1 MELLTTEQEKSLSF
15 DNEQN
20 QVEQDKRGKEVE
32 MLDSSIADSKTGTD
46 GDPLFIKENIE
57 AIESRV
63 SGDTGLRQS
72 SEEGENSVPI
82 DVQREP
88 AISSNLVS
96 PEATD
101 QPPISDI
108 NGDSSPM
115 QSIQSSYDIIPSE
128 NPIEQAVDNL
138 TDANTLGPSEFGAN
152 SENSFTDHPNSVSG
166 LNQHSNLSLNPS
178 SIESSISTISIQ
190 SGSNEIIETS
200 ITQEGFL
207 KSGHV
212 LSTMDVERSEELSTM
227 DASPNNIGEVSVDE
241 NVESSLGKK
250 LNGIVSPGTPLL
262 SEDSYQSGYQDLQN
276 DQNDNVSQT
285 FFDST
290 NTGSFFTSAGIP
302 APSLV
307 SAALQSSPGK
317 VLVPAVVDQLQ
328 SQAFSALQALKV
340 C

>member
-1 MELLTTEQEKSLSF
+1 MDPLTTEQEKSLSF

-32 MLDSSIADSKTGTD
+32 MLDSSTAESKTGTD

-72 SEEGENSVPI
+72 SEEGKSFVPI

-88 AISSNLVS
+88 AISGSLVS

-101 QPPISDI
+101 QPPLSDI
-108 NGDSSPM
+108 TGDSSPM
-115 QSIQSSYDIIPSE
+115 QSIQNSYDIIPSE
-128 NPIEQAVDNL
+128 NPIEQAVDKL
-138 TDANTLGPSEFGAN
+138 TDANTLEPSEFGAN
-152 SENSFTDHPNSVSG
+152 SENSLTDHPNSVSG
-166 LNQHSNLSLNPS
+166 LNQQSNLSLNPS
-178 SIESSISTISIQ
+178 SIESSISTIAIQ
-190 SGSNEIIETS
+190 SESNAIIETS
-200 ITQEGFL
+200 ITQKEFL

-212 LSTMDVERSEELSTM
+212 LSTMDVEQSEELSTM

-250 LNGIVSPGTPLL
+250 LNGTVSPGAPLL

-328 SQAFSALQALKV
+328 SQAFSALQVLKV